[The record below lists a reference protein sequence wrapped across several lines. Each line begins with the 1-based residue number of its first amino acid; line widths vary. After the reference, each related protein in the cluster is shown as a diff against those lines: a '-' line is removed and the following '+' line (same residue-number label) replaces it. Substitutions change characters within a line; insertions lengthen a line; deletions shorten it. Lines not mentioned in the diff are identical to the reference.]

1 MKLKTKM
8 TLLFLTII
16 FVPLLFFA
24 AAFLGIGYHENVNVI
39 HELTKEDVM
48 IGAMIS
54 KRFMGTCHGGDSDSD
69 QCIDHSLGKSG
80 YL

>member
-1 MKLKTKM
+1 M

-48 IGAMIS
+48 I
-54 KRFMGTCHGGDSDSD
+54 
-69 QCIDHSLGKSG
+69 
-80 YL
+80 